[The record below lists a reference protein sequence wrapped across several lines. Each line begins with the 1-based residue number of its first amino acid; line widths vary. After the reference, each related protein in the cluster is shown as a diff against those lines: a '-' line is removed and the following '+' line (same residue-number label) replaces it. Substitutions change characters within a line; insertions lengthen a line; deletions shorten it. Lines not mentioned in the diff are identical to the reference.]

1 MKNTPFHLQKYQPGL
16 DGELQDGPLCLHS
29 KSAMLSADSGMHYTH
44 SGFQLF
50 LCADLSALN
59 VLHFLVSW
67 ENYVQFWGLCSASLS
82 LGISPSPLTIGN
94 GFDILL

>member
-29 KSAMLSADSGMHYTH
+29 KSAMLSADSRMHYTH

-59 VLHFLVSW
+59 VLHFPCLLGKLCPVLGTLLCFIVS
-67 ENYVQFWGLCSASLS
+67 
-82 LGISPSPLTIGN
+82 GN
-94 GFDILL
+94 LP